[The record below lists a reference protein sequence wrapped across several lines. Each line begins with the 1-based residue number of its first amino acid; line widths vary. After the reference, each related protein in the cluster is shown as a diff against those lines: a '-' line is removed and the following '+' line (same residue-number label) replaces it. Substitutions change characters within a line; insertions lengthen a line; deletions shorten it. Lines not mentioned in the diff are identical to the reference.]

1 MAANDLSKPLGQKKS
16 TGSSLSRMF
25 MFGSFGLLATVIAGL
40 SAWVVLAD
48 NPDGGLPTS
57 EVDLSA
63 TIDTNS
69 PGWRCRHP
77 TDHQAGHSRNK
88 PVQYRR
94 HHLRSARRGHASQ
107 SKRR

>member
-1 MAANDLSKPLGQKKS
+1 
-16 TGSSLSRMF
+16 

-69 PGWRCRHP
+69 RVGVAGIRPTIKPGIP
-77 TDHQAGHSRNK
+77 ETNLS
-88 PVQYRR
+88 QYRR